1 MIWAIRIWDYGNNK
15 QSYGQSNQHWIR
27 TQKYSSIYIS
37 RSSQTVGP
45 CWQFDVENWDNW
57 YWTKAIDHPLT
68 QLCYCELQMIFTL
81 SIIG

>member
-1 MIWAIRIWDYGNNK
+1 MAITNK
-15 QSYGQSNQHWIR
+15 ATVRVINIESEP
-27 TQKYSSIYIS
+27 QKYSSIYIS

-57 YWTKAIDHPLT
+57 YWTEAIDHPLT